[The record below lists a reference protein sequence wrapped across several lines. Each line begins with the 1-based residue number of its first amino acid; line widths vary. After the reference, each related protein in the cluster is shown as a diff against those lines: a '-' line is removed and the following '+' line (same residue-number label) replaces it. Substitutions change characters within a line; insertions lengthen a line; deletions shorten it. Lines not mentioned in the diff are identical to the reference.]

1 MSERFRRA
9 RSASAFDFPVT
20 VGRVTLRNPVLASS
34 GTYGYGLEY
43 RRYGDPVLL
52 GAVVVKSLTVEP
64 RTGHPAPRVA
74 PIPDPPGSML
84 NAVGVPNPG
93 VRQWA
98 EGILPAMLAAGAPVV
113 ASVWG
118 LSPDAIVASA
128 EILGGYRGPLV
139 WEVNLSCPNSEHG
152 GPPVSHDPALAAAVC
167 RAVRALAPEE
177 VGVWAKLAPD
187 APDVPAVAAACA
199 AAGVDAVTV
208 GNTYPAAAAPGIPV
222 PTHLGGGTGGM
233 SGPVLRPFV
242 EPLVDKLVATLPE
255 VLVLACGGV
264 VSSEVAVGYLDRG
277 ATAVQVGT
285 ASLYDPRAC
294 HKIARGVVRRLRE
307 RGR

>member
-1 MSERFRRA
+1 VRVTDYDS
-9 RSASAFDFPVT
+9 PVA
-20 VGRVTLRNPVLASS
+20 VGRVTLRNPVIASS

-43 RRYGDPVLL
+43 RRYGDPALL

-64 RTGHPAPRVA
+64 RAGHPPPRVA
-74 PIPDPPGSML
+74 PVAAPPASML

-98 EGILPAMLAAGAPVV
+98 EAVLPGMLEAGAPVV

-118 LSPDAIVASA
+118 LSAEAIVASA
-128 EILGGYRGPLV
+128 EILGRYRGPLA

-152 GPPVSHDPALAAAVC
+152 GPPVSHDPTTAAAVC
-167 RAVRALAPEE
+167 EAIRALAPDE

-208 GNTYPAAAAPGIPV
+208 SNTLPAAAAPAVAV
-222 PTHLGGGTGGM
+222 PTHLGGGAGGL
-233 SGPVLRPFV
+233 SGSVLRPVV
-242 EPLVDKLVATLPE
+242 EQLVDELVATHPALP
-255 VLVLACGGV
+255 VLACGGIL
-264 VSSEVAVGYLDRG
+264 SSEIALAYLDRG

-294 HKIARGVVRRLRE
+294 HKIARGLVRRLRE
-307 RGR
+307 RG